1 MARLTAWFCLG
12 LGCAQEEELKKAVL
26 LVFANKQDLPGAC
39 TETEVSKLLGLS
51 ALKNRTWT
59 IFKTSA
65 KKGEGLT
72 EAMDWYAHACYLR
85 CFCRVCRQNKV
96 VLLRRCSAPAQ
107 PLPFAC
113 ASYGPCPSFV
123 HPHGCVLSLGW

>member
-85 CFCRVCRQNKV
+85 CFCRVCRQKQGR
-96 VLLRRCSAPAQ
+96 LDASLQRARPA
-107 PLPFAC
+107 AAVC
-113 ASYGPCPSFV
+113 VSYGPCPSFV

>member
-1 MARLTAWFCLG
+1 MGISKQELVSMLE
-12 LGCAQEEELKKAVL
+12 EEELKKAVL

-39 TETEVSKLLGLS
+39 SETEVSKHLGLS

-72 EAMDWYAHACYLR
+72 EAMDWYVCKPTVRITACGWCLWGGVYETNWSLTKYR
-85 CFCRVCRQNKV
+85 C
-96 VLLRRCSAPAQ
+96 
-107 PLPFAC
+107 
-113 ASYGPCPSFV
+113 
-123 HPHGCVLSLGW
+123 LSLNASPRYAGW